1 MSATSTAR
9 PGRPRSTQS
18 HAAILKAAGALL
30 VDRGLDAVSMD
41 ELAQLAGV
49 SKATIYRWWP
59 TKEALALDALYAD
72 WADGDE
78 LPPPD
83 TGSLRGDLLALLR
96 PWARRLRTRP
106 YARVLGAFIA
116 RAHTDPGFAEEY
128 RGRILIP
135 RRERARVVFD
145 RAVAR
150 GDLSP
155 GVSVDIAMDIV
166 YGTIYHRLLQ
176 GHAPVTDQF
185 VTTVVDTALAGI
197 GAVPALSP

>member
-1 MSATSTAR
+1 MSETSTAR
-9 PGRPRSTQS
+9 PGRPRSAQS

-41 ELAQLAGV
+41 ELAQQAGV

-72 WADGDE
+72 WADGDAA
-78 LPPPD
+78 PPD
-83 TGSLRGDLLALLR
+83 TGNLRGDLLALLR

-116 RAHTDPGFAEEY
+116 RANADPVFAEEY
-128 RGRILIP
+128 RERILIP

-150 GDLSP
+150 GDVSP
-155 GVSVDIAMDIV
+155 GVSVDVAMDLV

-185 VTTVVDTALAGI
+185 VTAVVDTALTGI
-197 GAVPALSP
+197 SASRAISA